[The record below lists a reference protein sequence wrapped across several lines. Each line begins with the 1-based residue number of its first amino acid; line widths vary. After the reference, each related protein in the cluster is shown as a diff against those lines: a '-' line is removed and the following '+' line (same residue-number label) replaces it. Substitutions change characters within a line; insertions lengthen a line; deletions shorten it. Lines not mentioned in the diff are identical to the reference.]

1 MEMKI
6 YIYMAHIYLVWIE
19 RNGVMLSRGPL
30 LPQNESK
37 TDGVMMG
44 RDKNRLK
51 LSQQYRGSDGL
62 KIDKI
67 LCFDDPE
74 PRYCGSFNAKILTRQ
89 KWLLTMR

>member
-6 YIYMAHIYLVWIE
+6 YIYMAHIYPVWIE
-19 RNGVMLSRGPL
+19 RNGVMLSHGPL

-37 TDGVMMG
+37 TDAVMMG
-44 RDKNRLK
+44 PDKNRLK
-51 LSQQYRGSDGL
+51 LSQQFRGSDGL

-67 LCFDDPE
+67 LCFDDV
-74 PRYCGSFNAKILTRQ
+74 YGGTFNAKILTRQ